1 MKNGL
6 YRIEVR
12 AQLEELENGG
22 HVMIMGDGGMVFAEI
37 HPIKIKG
44 TPKKEKPIVGLDG
57 TVYTQDEDKQGWTG
71 YTPVKVDPLDAVR
84 FLRDFC
90 KPIQNCVP
98 DCPLFDWC
106 DRFPAHLAPAHWMI
120 PEKED

>member
-12 AQLEELENGG
+12 SQLEELRNGG
-22 HVMIMGDGGMVFAEI
+22 HVMIVGDGGMAFAEI

-57 TVYTQDEDKQGWTG
+57 TVYTQDEDKRGWTG
-71 YTPVKVDPLDAVR
+71 DPHLQIHSQG
-84 FLRDFC
+84 RDGGW
-90 KPIQNCVP
+90 IEY
-98 DCPLFDWC
+98 
-106 DRFPAHLAPAHWMI
+106 APAAGST
-120 PEKED
+120 KED